1 MCRKHCFYRFLRAVL
16 HKRDMLMSRRM
27 KNYRRVEFVK
37 NLSESLRVSDG
48 TDSYVDFG
56 IALVVRIKL
65 LFKQVSVVFIYIKY
79 NNFFGW
85 YFET

>member
-1 MCRKHCFYRFLRAVL
+1 
-16 HKRDMLMSRRM
+16 MLMSRRM

-56 IALVVRIKL
+56 IALVVSIKL
-65 LFKQVSVVFIYIKY
+65 LFKKLRAVFIYIKY
-79 NNFFGW
+79 NNFFRVVL
-85 YFET
+85 

>member
-1 MCRKHCFYRFLRAVL
+1 
-16 HKRDMLMSRRM
+16 MSRRM

-56 IALVVRIKL
+56 IALVVSIKL
-65 LFKQVSVVFIYIKY
+65 LFKQVSAVFIYIKY
-79 NNFFGW
+79 NNFFRVVL
-85 YFET
+85 